1 MSSHKM
7 HRHSTPP
14 CAAPQGRCAELHG
27 ALEASSPRDS
37 ASHVWSTYG
46 LMMWFVLAL
55 VLTSAASS
63 QASPWDSEDDPFVN
77 ERNTMVQ
84 RQILKRGI
92 ETPQVIDAMQR
103 VPRHLFV
110 PENDQPR
117 AYQDIPVII
126 APGKTLS
133 QAYVSAR
140 MVSLLDLSGGEK
152 VLEIGTGSGYDAAL
166 LSRMAAEVYTIEID
180 ETLGQRAAT
189 TLRDLGYQNVHVRVG
204 DGYHGWPEVAPFD
217 AILLTAAPE
226 RIPQPLLDQLKVGG
240 RMVLAVGGLIQNL
253 QLVTKTEQ
261 GHDVKRI
268 DLVNLS
274 PMTGDVQQRD

>member
-1 MSSHKM
+1 MSSRKM
-7 HRHSTPP
+7 QRHSTPP
-14 CAAPQGRCAELHG
+14 CAAPQWRCAELRG
-27 ALEASSPRDS
+27 ALEASSPRDR

-46 LMMWFVLAL
+46 LMIWFVLAL

-140 MVSLLDLSGGEK
+140 MVSLLDLSGEEK

-180 ETLGQRAAT
+180 EALGQRAAT

-253 QLVTKTEQ
+253 QLVTKTEE
-261 GHDVKRI
+261 GHEVRRI

-274 PMTGDVQQRD
+274 PMTGDVQQKN